1 MLIRL
6 LFQTHGILHE
16 EQKELTAQRNSV
28 SVPEAVREILTRN
41 YPIYQCLKMKLMNFH
56 SLAQLI
62 QPQVKQ
68 LSGKE
73 ATINTLVV
81 AIKRFSDTL
90 SNDKSSDA
98 SSVLKDARIS
108 LSSGIVDV
116 TVRAPRT
123 QFSAIIKE
131 LSEVWSELSEFPHV
145 FPLSN
150 SIKLILPGEDYAQ
163 VRGKL
168 EHLREATTQANM
180 AKLTLNLSPRAEMTP
195 GIASYI
201 TELLFRNGINIL
213 DAFLGYG
220 DIIMVVDD
228 RDGPLA
234 YDVLQGE
241 IHGSPKWRSNEK
253 PAK

>member
-1 MLIRL
+1 M
-6 LFQTHGILHE
+6 TVH
-16 EQKELTAQRNSV
+16 RNIV

-56 SLAQLI
+56 SLAELI

-68 LSGKE
+68 LSGRDT
-73 ATINTLVV
+73 TINTLVV

-90 SNDKSSDA
+90 SNDKTPDA
-98 SSVLKDARIS
+98 SGVLKDARIS

-116 TVRAPRT
+116 TIKAPRT
-123 QFSAIIKE
+123 QFSTIIKE
-131 LSEVWSELSEFPHV
+131 LSEVWSDLSEFPHI

-150 SIKLILPGEDYAQ
+150 SIKLILPGEDYSRVQ
-163 VRGKL
+163 GKL
-168 EHLREATTQANM
+168 EHLREATTQTNV
-180 AKLTLNLSPRAEMTP
+180 AKLTLNLLPRAEMTP

-201 TELLFRNGINIL
+201 TELLFRNGVNIL

-241 IHGSPKWRSNEK
+241 IHGSTKWRGGNSE
-253 PAK
+253 P

>member
-1 MLIRL
+1 
-6 LFQTHGILHE
+6 
-16 EQKELTAQRNSV
+16 
-28 SVPEAVREILTRN
+28 VPEAVREILTRN

-68 LSGKE
+68 LSGRE
-73 ATINTLVV
+73 ASINTLVV

-90 SNDKSSDA
+90 ANDKGPDA
-98 SSVLKDARIS
+98 SRVLKDARIS

-116 TVRAPRT
+116 TIRAPKT
-123 QFSAIIKE
+123 QFSIIIKE
-131 LSEVWSELSEFPHV
+131 LSEVWSDLSEFPHI
-145 FPLSN
+145 FPLSS
-150 SIKLILPGEDYAQ
+150 SIKVILPGEDYAL

-168 EHLREATTQANM
+168 EHFREATTQANV

-201 TELLFRNGINIL
+201 TELLFRNGVNIL

-241 IHGSPKWRSNEK
+241 IHGSAKWKTGNNET
-253 PAK
+253 PR

>member
-1 MLIRL
+1 M
-6 LFQTHGILHE
+6 TVH
-16 EQKELTAQRNSV
+16 RNGV

-41 YPIYQCLKMKLMNFH
+41 YPVYQCLKMKVMNFH
-56 SLAQLI
+56 SLAELI
-62 QPQVKQ
+62 QAQVQK
-68 LSGKE
+68 LSGRE

-90 SNDKSSDA
+90 SNSNTPDA
-98 SSVLKDARIS
+98 SGVLKDARIS

-116 TVRAPRT
+116 TIRAPRT
-123 QFSAIIKE
+123 QFSAIVKE
-131 LSEVWSELSEFPHV
+131 LSDAASELSEFPHI

-150 SIKLILPGEDYAQ
+150 SIKLILPGEDYALVQ
-163 VRGKL
+163 GKL
-168 EHLREATTQANM
+168 GHLREARTQANV

-201 TELLFRNGINIL
+201 TEVLFRNGVNIL

-234 YDVLQGE
+234 YDVLQEE
-241 IHGSPKWRSNEK
+241 IHGSAKWRSSE
-253 PAK
+253 P